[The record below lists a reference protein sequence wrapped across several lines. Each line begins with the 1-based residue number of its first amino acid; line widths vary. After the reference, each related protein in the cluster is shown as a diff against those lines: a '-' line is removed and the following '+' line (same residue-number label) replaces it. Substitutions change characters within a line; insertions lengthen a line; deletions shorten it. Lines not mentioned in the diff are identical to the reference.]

1 MQEELENRVVVM
13 IESSAKLTAELL
25 RKAIVAFLENRKRQK
40 VLNAQNQGKQDKNA
54 PVQETHGE
62 MSVEDLAKQ
71 GKSLQSIP
79 VNTDT
84 IGDFSHYARKFGVDF
99 APYKVEGENKYLI
112 FFKGADRDAINAAFT
127 AYTSKQVDRAEPS
140 VVDQLKDIKEHMKQ
154 PKHVKEKKKV
164 QER

>member
-13 IESSAKLTAELL
+13 IESGAKLSAALL
-25 RKAIVAFLENRKRQK
+25 KQAIIAFLENEKRKKALKEQS
-40 VLNAQNQGKQDKNA
+40 QGKQEKKT
-54 PVQETHGE
+54 PEQEPHGK

-79 VNTDT
+79 VNADT

-140 VVDQLKDIKEHMKQ
+140 VVDQLKDIREHMKQ
-154 PKHVKEKKKV
+154 PRYVKERKKV
-164 QER
+164 PER